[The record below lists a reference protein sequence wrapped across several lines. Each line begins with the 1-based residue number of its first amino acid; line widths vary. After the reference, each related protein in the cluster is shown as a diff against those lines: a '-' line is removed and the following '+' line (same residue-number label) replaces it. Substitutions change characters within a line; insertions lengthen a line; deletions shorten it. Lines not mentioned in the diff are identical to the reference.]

1 MLLAALLSSAE
12 AGTSLL
18 DSSLIQGLFDIGKQ
32 IIGICT
38 TPPLNAFVVLGL
50 VGGVVGVVGGIFAFV
65 GARRAG

>member
-1 MLLAALLSSAE
+1 MPFLTVLSTTEGS
-12 AGTSLL
+12 TSLL
-18 DSSLIQGLFDIGKQ
+18 DSALIEGLFNIGKQ

-50 VGGVVGVVGGIFAFV
+50 IGGVVGVVGGIFAFV